1 MIPRDQYTTLTVE
14 CYPQKKAL
22 VGHVDVHHHQ
32 QRDFICEREGC
43 GRAFGY
49 KHLLQR
55 HEAKVHRSSSPTVL
69 SENAVSDHPTSEP
82 TAEID
87 FIGELTGKNYRN
99 RRVATVTGKTGQ
111 NRQRKVL
118 ECPWP
123 YHMFPVGKVEKV
135 MEEVEG
141 VEADGPCE
149 YVFHRVYDLRRHL
162 LSVHKLRVDKAT
174 LEEWAR
180 AIRLDFA

>member
-1 MIPRDQYTTLTVE
+1 M
-14 CYPQKKAL
+14 CPQKKAL
-22 VGHVDVHHHQ
+22 VGHVNVHHHQ
-32 QRDFICEREGC
+32 QRDFVCEREGC

-55 HEAKVHRSSSPTVL
+55 HEAKVHRSSSPTTL
-69 SENAVSDHPTSEP
+69 SEDSASDQPTGEP
-82 TAEID
+82 NTEID
-87 FIGELTGKNYRN
+87 FIGELTGKNYKKRH
-99 RRVATVTGKTGQ
+99 VAVVTGKTGQ

-123 YHMFPVGKVEKV
+123 YHIFLVEKVEKEMEV
-135 MEEVEG
+135 VEEVE
-141 VEADGPCE
+141 ADDPCE

-162 LSVHKLRVDKAT
+162 LSVHKLRVDKAI

-180 AIRLDFA
+180 AIRLDFG

>member
-1 MIPRDQYTTLTVE
+1 MSDQ
-14 CYPQKKAL
+14 PA
-22 VGHVDVHHHQ
+22 
-32 QRDFICEREGC
+32 
-43 GRAFGY
+43 
-49 KHLLQR
+49 
-55 HEAKVHRSSSPTVL
+55 
-69 SENAVSDHPTSEP
+69 SEP
-82 TAEID
+82 APEID
-87 FIGELTGKNYRN
+87 FIGELTGKNYRD

-111 NRQRKVL
+111 IRQRKVL

-123 YHMFPVGKVEKV
+123 YHMFPVEKVEKD

-180 AIRLDFA
+180 AIRLDFG